1 MNHFFRSALMRPL
14 PALLLLALV
23 TSGCN
28 VFESLYTEG
37 ESNDPKVLLQDA
49 AVAIRKN
56 EPAKA
61 VTILEKAFQKEPDNP
76 KVRVELASA
85 LLAAN
90 NIDVLDIVSLYENI
104 SKDVRGSAGTGAFSK
119 TASHCTFNDSAIG
132 TPAVRAFD
140 PSYQGLQAL
149 LNKAPVIARVI
160 TLVQPIL
167 PAALT
172 ATPYNVPD
180 LTEAQ
185 ARQFAAQIKAA
196 SGLTDAQVANL
207 LLINATATI
216 IQIYNDMF
224 FNTPGV
230 SWYLVKGPTG
240 NEYVGACATSIAVVK
255 AKAACQLPKLQ
266 GAANS
271 LRVRGYLVGGEAA
284 TLANEFNVALTKLET
299 ELGTGATCAG

>member
-1 MNHFFRSALMRPL
+1 MNRFFRSVLIRPL

-49 AVAIRKN
+49 AAAIRKN

-90 NIDVLDIVSLYENI
+90 NIDVLDIVALYENI
-104 SKDVRGSAGTGAFSK
+104 SKDVSGSAGTGAFSK
-119 TASHCTFNDSAIG
+119 TANHCTFNDATIG
-132 TPAVRAFD
+132 TPAVRTFD
-140 PSYQGLQAL
+140 PSYRGLQDL
-149 LNKAPVIARVI
+149 LSKAPVIARVV

-172 ATPYNVPD
+172 ATPYDVPEM
-180 LTEAQ
+180 TRAQ
-185 ARQFAAQIKAA
+185 AQQFAAGIKTAT
-196 SGLTDAQVANL
+196 GLTDAQVANL

-240 NEYVGACATSIAVVK
+240 NEYVGACATSITVVK

-271 LRVRGYLVGGEAA
+271 LFVRGVLVGGEAA